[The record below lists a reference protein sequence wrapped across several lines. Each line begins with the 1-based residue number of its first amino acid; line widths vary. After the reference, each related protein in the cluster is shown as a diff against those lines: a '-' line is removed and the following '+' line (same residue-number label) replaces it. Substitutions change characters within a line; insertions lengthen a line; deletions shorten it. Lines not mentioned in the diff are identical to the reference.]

1 MSAARNVRTFDA
13 DQHSTGDGMD
23 NGKRLFFEHK
33 RHGDDTMILKM
44 GTPPFTFF
52 ADLTFY

>member
-52 ADLTFY
+52 ADLTF